1 MFTLQ
6 DETIPGVV
14 QHIVECFNIWLAS
27 ELLEAALRHD
37 FYVEADDENPRRV
50 TVFFVTESEL
60 DTLLVEARHA
70 YNQRPLPIAAP

>member
-6 DETIPGVV
+6 TESIPGGV
-14 QHIVECFNIWLAS
+14 QHIVECINVWLAS
-27 ELLEAALRHD
+27 ELLETALRHD
-37 FYVEADDENPRRV
+37 FYVEADVENPRLV

-70 YNQRPLPIAAP
+70 YDQRPLPIAAL